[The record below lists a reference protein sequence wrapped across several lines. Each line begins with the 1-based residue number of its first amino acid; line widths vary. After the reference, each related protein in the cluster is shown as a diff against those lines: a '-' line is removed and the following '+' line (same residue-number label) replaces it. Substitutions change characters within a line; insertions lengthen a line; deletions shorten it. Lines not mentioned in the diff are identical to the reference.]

1 MRGLNFKHIL
11 TIALVAVVT
20 MALANRVNFLKKIVY
35 PTTT

>member
-20 MALANRVNFLKKIVY
+20 MALTNRVSFLKKIVY
-35 PTTT
+35 PGT